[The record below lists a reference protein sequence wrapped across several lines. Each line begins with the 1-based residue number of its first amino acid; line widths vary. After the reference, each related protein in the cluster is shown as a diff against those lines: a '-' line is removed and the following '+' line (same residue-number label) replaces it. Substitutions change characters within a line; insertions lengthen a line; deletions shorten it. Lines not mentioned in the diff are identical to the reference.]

1 MSEPSPSGS
10 EVPPAADDTGDG
22 RRRLIRI
29 LLGLAAFGVILLLP
43 PPQGMTPEAW
53 RAAAVAALMAVW
65 WITEALPVPATALLP
80 IALFPVLGVL
90 PIDAATAP
98 YANPLIFLFMGGF
111 IIALAM
117 ERWNLHRRIALN
129 ILHLAGSRQDALVGG
144 FMLGT
149 AALSMW
155 VSNTATTVMMLPI
168 GMSVIPLVSAAPAPE
183 ASRSPVREP
192 FAVALLLGIAYAASI
207 GGLGTLIGTPPNALL
222 AAFVRD
228 HYGYTIGF
236 GQWML
241 VGLPL
246 VVLMLA
252 IAWLLLTK
260 LLYRLGGVEVAG
272 ARDLIRGDLDAL
284 GPMGRGEKIVAVVF
298 VVTALLWVFRPLIA
312 DYVGIPLSDPGIAM
326 AAALVLFVIPVDA
339 KRGVFAMNWTWAQR
353 LPWGVLILFG
363 GGLSLAA
370 GISDTGLAQWIGSA
384 MGVFEAW
391 PELVLVLLVV
401 TVIIFLTELTSNTA
415 TTATFLPV
423 LAALA
428 LSVGENPLLFAVP
441 AAIAAS
447 CAFMMPVATPPNAIV
462 FASGKLTIPQMA
474 RAGFL
479 LNIAGIVL
487 VTALTYTVIL
497 GVFGIDVGV
506 VPDWVSG

>member
-1 MSEPSPSGS
+1 MPDQRTHANGAPAGLHEP
-10 EVPPAADDTGDG
+10 
-22 RRRLIRI
+22 RRLMRI
-29 LLGLAAFGVILLLP
+29 LLGLAVFGVVLILP
-43 PPQGMTPEAW
+43 PPEGMAPDAW
-53 RAAAVAALMAVW
+53 RAAAVAALMAMW
-65 WITEALPVPATALLP
+65 WITEALPVAVTALVP
-80 IALFPVLGVL
+80 IALFPFLGVL
-90 PIDAATAP
+90 PIAGATAP

-117 ERWNLHRRIALN
+117 ERWNLHRRIALH
-129 ILHLAGSRQDALVGG
+129 ILQLAGSRQDALIGG

-155 VSNTATTVMMLPI
+155 VSNTATAVMMLPI
-168 GMSVIPLVSAAPAPE
+168 GISVIPLVSTTPAPE
-183 ASRSPVREP
+183 GNAGPVYEP

-207 GGLGTLIGTPPNALL
+207 GGMGTLIGTPPNAMLV
-222 AAFVRD
+222 AFMLDR
-228 HYGYTIGF
+228 YGFSIGF

-246 VVLMLA
+246 VVLML
-252 IAWLLLTK
+252 
-260 LLYRLGGVEVAG
+260 GVEVAG
-272 ARDLIRGDLDAL
+272 AHDLIRRELAGL
-284 GPMGRGEKIVAVVF
+284 GPMGRGEKIVAVTF
-298 VVTALLWVFRPLIA
+298 TATALLWVFRPLIEER
-312 DYVGIPLSDPGIAM
+312 VGIPLSDPGIAM
-326 AAALVLFVIPVDA
+326 AAALVLFLIPVDV
-339 KRGVFAMNWTWAQR
+339 KRGEFAMNWAWAQR
-353 LPWGVLILFG
+353 LPWDVLLLFG
-363 GGLSLAA
+363 GGLTLAA
-370 GISDTGLAQWIGSA
+370 GISETGLAEWIGEA
-384 MGVFEAW
+384 MGVFAGW
-391 PELVLVLLVV
+391 PAIALILLVT

-428 LSVGENPLLFAVP
+428 LSVGENPLLFAAP

-479 LNIAGIVL
+479 LNIVGIVL
-487 VTALTYTVIL
+487 VTALTYTIML
-497 GVFGIDVGV
+497 AAFGVEVGV

>member
-1 MSEPSPSGS
+1 MADQRKHANE
-10 EVPPAADDTGDG
+10 AAAG
-22 RRRLIRI
+22 RGEARRLMRI
-29 LLGLAAFGVILLLP
+29 LSGLGVFVVLLVLP
-43 PPQGMTPEAW
+43 PPEGMTPEAW
-53 RAAAVAALMAVW
+53 RAAAVATLMALW
-65 WITEALPVPATALLP
+65 WITEALPVPVTALVP
-80 IALFPVLGVL
+80 IALFPLLGVL
-90 PIDAATAP
+90 PIAEATAP

-117 ERWNLHRRIALN
+117 ERWNLHRRIALH
-129 ILHLAGSRQDALVGG
+129 ILQLAGSRQDALVGG

-168 GMSVIPLVSAAPAPE
+168 GMSVIPLVSTATAPE
-183 ASRSPVREP
+183 SGQGPVYEP
-192 FAVALLLGIAYAASI
+192 FAVALLLGIAYAASV
-207 GGLGTLIGTPPNALL
+207 GGMGTLIGTPPNAML
-222 AAFVRD
+222 AAFMLDRYD
-228 HYGYTIGF
+228 LSIGF

-246 VVLMLA
+246 VVLMLG
-252 IAWLLLTK
+252 ITWLLLTRV
-260 LLYRLGGVEVAG
+260 LYRLGGVEVAG
-272 ARDLIRGDLDAL
+272 AHDLIRRELDGL
-284 GPMGRGEKIVAVVF
+284 GPMGRGEKIVAATF
-298 VVTALLWVFRPLIA
+298 TVTALLWMFRPLVEEQ
-312 DYVGIPLSDPGIAM
+312 VGIPLSDPGIAM
-326 AAALVLFVIPVDA
+326 VAALVLFLIPVDA
-339 KRGVFAMNWTWAQR
+339 KRGEFAMNWDWAQR
-353 LPWGVLILFG
+353 LPWGVLLLFG

-370 GISDTGLAQWIGSA
+370 GISGSGLAQWIGEA
-384 MGVFEAW
+384 MGVFDAW
-391 PELVLVLLVV
+391 PAIALVLLVT

-428 LSVGENPLLFAVP
+428 LSVGENPLLLAAP

-487 VTALTYTVIL
+487 VTALAYTVML
-497 GVFGIDVGV
+497 AVFGIEVGV
-506 VPDWVSG
+506 VPEWVSR

>member
-1 MSEPSPSGS
+1 MSDQPTHANGAPAGPGEP
-10 EVPPAADDTGDG
+10 
-22 RRRLIRI
+22 RRLMRI
-29 LLGLAAFGVILLLP
+29 LLGLAVFGGLLVLP
-43 PPQGMTPEAW
+43 PPEGMAPDAW
-53 RAAAVAALMAVW
+53 RAAAVAALMAMW
-65 WITEALPVPATALLP
+65 WITEALPVQVTALLP
-80 IALFPVLGVL
+80 IVLFPSLRVL
-90 PIDAATAP
+90 PIAESTAP

-117 ERWNLHRRIALN
+117 ERWNLHRRIALH
-129 ILHLAGSRQDALVGG
+129 ILQLAGSRQDALVGG
-144 FMLGT
+144 FMIGT

-168 GMSVIPLVSAAPAPE
+168 GMSVIPLVSTARVPE
-183 ASRSPVREP
+183 GDRSPVSEP

-222 AAFVRD
+222 AAFVLDR
-228 HYGYTIGF
+228 YGFSIGF
-236 GQWML
+236 GRWML

-246 VVLMLA
+246 VVLMLG
-252 IAWLLLTK
+252 IAWLLLTRV
-260 LLYRLGGVEVAG
+260 LYRLGGVEVAG
-272 ARDLIRGDLDAL
+272 ARDLIRRELEGL
-284 GPMGRGEKIVAVVF
+284 GPMGRGEKIVAVTF
-298 VVTALLWVFRPLIA
+298 TVTALLWVFRPLIEEHT
-312 DYVGIPLSDPGIAM
+312 GIPLSDPGIAM
-326 AAALVLFVIPVDA
+326 AAALMLFLIPVDV
-339 KRGVFAMNWTWAQR
+339 KRGQFAMNWSWAQR
-353 LPWGVLILFG
+353 LPWDVLLLFG

-370 GISDTGLAQWIGSA
+370 GISETGLAQWIGEA
-384 MGVFEAW
+384 MGVFGNW
-391 PELVLVLLVV
+391 PAIALVLLVT

-428 LSVGENPLLFAVP
+428 LSVGENPLLLAVP

-479 LNIAGIVL
+479 LNVVGIVL
-487 VTALTYTVIL
+487 VTALTYTVML
-497 GVFGIDVGV
+497 AVFGIEVGV
-506 VPDWVSG
+506 VPEWVSG